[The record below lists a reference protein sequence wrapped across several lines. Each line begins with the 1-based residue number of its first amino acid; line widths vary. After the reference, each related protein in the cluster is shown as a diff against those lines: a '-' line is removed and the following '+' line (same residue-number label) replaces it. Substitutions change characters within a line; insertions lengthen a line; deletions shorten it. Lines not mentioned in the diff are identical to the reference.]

1 MSKKDYYKI
10 LGISKDASEKEIK
23 TAYRKLAMQYHP
35 DKLKD
40 GTSDKKM
47 QEINEAYQVL
57 SDKEKRANYDRYGSE
72 EGPQGFG
79 GFGADIGGFGDIFG
93 SFFNSFTGSSSSH
106 SYGPSR
112 GDDLLSRIQIDF
124 NDAIKGKQITLEL
137 KKWES
142 CEICNG
148 RGAENPSDVITCSTC
163 NGSGQQQIQ
172 QRTPFGIINSVS
184 TCRNCGGIGK
194 TIIKKCKQ
202 CKGQKYIR
210 KNKKV
215 TFNVAEGA
223 DTGDRIKLSGYGER
237 GENGGPSGD
246 MYIEIYVKEHKHYI
260 RKGLN
265 LFLEF
270 PVSFIDIIKENEVL
284 IPTPYGNETIKLRR
298 NHQNGQTLILNGKG
312 VKKNARVGDL
322 RITLKVVIPELT
334 TAEFKKMSKD
344 LEHYSD
350 STNKNFIK
358 QF

>member
-10 LGISKDASEKEIK
+10 LGISKDATEKEIK

-57 SDKEKRANYDRYGSE
+57 SDKEKRANYDKYGTE
-72 EGPQGFG
+72 DAPQGFG
-79 GFGADIGGFGDIFG
+79 GFGGDMGGFGDIFG

-124 NDAIKGKQITLEL
+124 NDAIKGKQVTLEL
-137 KKWES
+137 KKWEI
-142 CEICNG
+142 CDLCNG
-148 RGAENPSDVITCSTC
+148 KGAQNASDIKTCSVC
-163 NGSGQQQIQ
+163 NGSGQQQFQ
-172 QRTPFGIINSVS
+172 QRTPFGVINTVG
-184 TCRNCGGIGK
+184 TCRNCNGVGE
-194 TIIKKCKQ
+194 IIANKCNQ
-202 CKGQKYIR
+202 CKGEKYIR

-215 TFNVAEGA
+215 SFNVSEGA
-223 DTGDRIKLSGYGER
+223 DTGERIKLAGYGDR

-246 MYIEIYVKEHKHYI
+246 MYVEIYVKDHKHYI

-265 LFLEF
+265 LFLEY
-270 PVSFIDIIKENEVL
+270 PVSFLDIVKENEVL
-284 IPTPYGNETIKLRR
+284 VPTPYGNETIKLRR
-298 NHQNGQTLILNGKG
+298 NYQNGQTIILNGKG
-312 VKKNARVGDL
+312 VKKNGRVGEL
-322 RITLKVVIPELT
+322 RITFKVMIPELSNT
-334 TAEFKKMSKD
+334 EFKKMAKD
-344 LEHYSD
+344 LDKYSD
-350 STNKNFIK
+350 STNKDFIK